1 MIIHI
6 TPSGTAELREAGDFK
21 NFKIAVERKDAPQSF
36 LEGAL
41 RGIATLEPDG
51 KTAWVSAAAL
61 KQWQGRPQPADWVQS
76 FDKMVE
82 SVRRFGW
89 VRDDGTVRAHIE
101 VAG

>member
-1 MIIHI
+1 MIIVV
-6 TPSGTAELREAGDFK
+6 SEAGKVELAERDDFK
-21 NFKIAVERKDAPQSF
+21 NFKISVAKAGAGADFIAQALHGLAVP
-36 LEGAL
+36 
-41 RGIATLEPDG
+41 EPDG

-61 KQWQGRPQPADWVQS
+61 KREKPADWIAS

-101 VAG
+101 TS